1 MGLWPGG
8 RWGGVV
14 VDGVVARWQVGWW
27 PGDRYGVVARW
38 QMGGGQV
45 ADGVVADGASLPP
58 FTP

>member
-1 MGLWPGG
+1 MVD
-8 RWGGVV
+8 GVV